1 MTQHRVRVAEFAI
14 ARSPDV
20 LATVGLGSCVAIA
33 LWAGDA
39 RIAALAHVLLP
50 DESMSR
56 DTGNRAKFA
65 TTAVPLL
72 LDAMRRAGAR
82 GALVAKIAGGSSMF
96 AALLSTAGM
105 NVGERN
111 VAAVRRALHA
121 SRVPI
126 IGEDVG
132 GDFGRSVYVHAETGV
147 VIVRSLRRGEAVL

>member
-1 MTQHRVRVAEFAI
+1 MTQHRVRIADFAVARA
-14 ARSPDV
+14 PDV

-33 LWAGDA
+33 LWASET
-39 RIAALAHVLLP
+39 RIGALGHVLLP

-72 LDAMRRAGAR
+72 LDAMRREGAR

-96 AALLSTAGM
+96 TALLSPAGA
-105 NVGERN
+105 NIGERN
-111 VAAVRRALHA
+111 VAAVRQALHA

-126 IGEDVG
+126 VGEDIG
-132 GDFGRSVYVHAETGV
+132 GDFGRSVYLHPETGL
-147 VIVRSLRRGEAVL
+147 VIVRSLHRGEARL